1 MYMEKQPLTQKLFT
15 RGVKEIITRD
25 ELKERLSNGK
35 KLIIKLGID
44 ATSPDL
50 HIGHA
55 ASLWKIKELQKAGH
69 KAVIILGDFTTSIG
83 DPTGKSKT
91 RPVLGKKEIDA
102 HISSIQKQVKSIL
115 LSDSRAL
122 EFRRNSEWFSRMKTG
137 EFLGLMSRITHA
149 RLIERDMFQ
158 ERIQNKSEIF
168 MHELIYPIL
177 QGYDSVKIESDI
189 TIIGHDQL
197 FNEHMGRFFQEQFG
211 QPPQIIVALTILP
224 GMHGGE
230 KMSKSLGNAI
240 LLSDSPRDKFGKA
253 MSIIDELIIPYLTMY
268 TEVSIETI
276 QSLENNLKEGKNPR
290 DAKIIFARALVE
302 RYHGKKSADE
312 EQKRF
317 LATFSQRKSLSA
329 TIPVSLEYGIKNII
343 ALLIELELASSKQD
357 ARRLIHQGAVEVDG
371 EVVRDVHKEY
381 RISQGTIIRA
391 GKHKIVDVK

>member
-1 MYMEKQPLTQKLFT
+1 MKKQPLTQEFFT

-25 ELKERLSNGK
+25 ELNERLSNGK

-55 ASLWKIKELQKAGH
+55 ASLWKIRELQEAGH

-91 RPVLGKKEIDA
+91 RPVLEKKEIDA
-102 HISSIQKQVKSIL
+102 NIRSIQKQAGSIL

-122 EFRRNSEWFSRMKTG
+122 EFRRNSEWFSRMKTS
-137 EFLGLMSRITHA
+137 EFFGLLSRVTHA

-158 ERIQNKSEIF
+158 ERMQNKSEIF

-177 QGYDSVKIESDI
+177 QGYDSVEIKSDI
-189 TIIGHDQL
+189 TVIGHDQL
-197 FNEHMGRFFQEQFG
+197 FNEHIGRFFQERFG
-211 QPPQIIVALTILP
+211 QPPQVIVALAILP
-224 GMHGGE
+224 GMRGGE

-253 MSIIDELIIPYLTMY
+253 MSVIDELIIPYLTVY
-268 TEVSIETI
+268 TEVPLGTV
-276 QSLENNLKEGKNPR
+276 QKLENDLKEGKNPR

-312 EQKRF
+312 EQERF
-317 LATFSQRKSLSA
+317 LSIFSRRKNLSA
-329 TIPVSLEYGIKNII
+329 GVPISLEYGTKDIV
-343 ALLIELELASSKQD
+343 ALLIELGLASSKQD

-371 EVVRDVHKEY
+371 EVVRDIHKEC
-381 RISQGTIIRA
+381 RISQGTVIRA
-391 GKHKIVDVK
+391 GKHKIVEVR